1 MAESIFNWLVDTM
14 ARTDVIDLYFVVSD
28 LIDIP
33 QSEEQLAENA
43 YYDAMAVAA
52 AQDNQQ
58 YHNKPLDKCVFEET
72 SSPSSGPS
80 QDLNTFIRSQMA
92 GIAVGAEARLST
104 FTPGAEL
111 SPDLAKVRS
120 QVPEPLTRNCRH
132 FSAPPRRETLSR
144 RLAALPVL

>member
-43 YYDAMAVAA
+43 YYDAMAVAT

-58 YHNKPLDKCVFEET
+58 YHNKPLDKCVF
-72 SSPSSGPS
+72 
-80 QDLNTFIRSQMA
+80 
-92 GIAVGAEARLST
+92 
-104 FTPGAEL
+104 
-111 SPDLAKVRS
+111 
-120 QVPEPLTRNCRH
+120 
-132 FSAPPRRETLSR
+132 
-144 RLAALPVL
+144 